1 MIKRM
6 LVMLVLFGVV
16 LGGLFGFKVFV
27 NGKIKEAMAG
37 MANTPQTVSAAKAES
52 SDWQPTIDAVG
63 SLRAVRGADLSLEVP
78 GVVEEILFQSGDEV
92 QAGQILLRLRAE
104 DEIAKLQ
111 SLEATAQLAQIT
123 YDRDVKQFKA
133 QAISQA
139 VVDNDEANL
148 RNVKAQV
155 AQQKAIVDKK
165 TLRAPFAGRLGLR
178 QVDLG
183 QFLSAGTVIATLQSL
198 DPIFVDFL
206 LPQQA
211 VAQLTVGAKV
221 EAKVDAFPD
230 RVFTGKI
237 TAINPK
243 IETAS
248 RNIQVR
254 ATLPNADQKLLPGM
268 FATVQLET
276 GAAQRLITLP
286 QTAVSYNPYGSLVY
300 LVDDKGKGRRRQAAA
315 HSPAGLRHHRRHARR
330 PGGDPEGRGRGRH
343 GRDLG
348 PDQAAQR
355 RAGGRRQPRRAEE
368 RPRAEDRRPVI
379 KLARHDGILRTSPH
393 EVHRSLHPPPGA
405 GVGRQPADPGRRPAR
420 HRRPAG
426 AAVSAHRERRGHGD
440 DDLLRR
446 RSRRHRGLH
455 HHAARA
461 GDRPG
466 QRHRLHDLDQPER
479 RQHHHRLPAG

>member
-6 LVMLVLFGVV
+6 LIMLVLFGVV

-123 YDRDVKQFKA
+123 YDRDVQLFKA
-133 QAISQA
+133 RAISQA

-148 RNVKAQV
+148 RNFKAQV

-276 GAAQRLITLP
+276 GVAQRLITLP

-300 LVDDKGKGRRRQAAA
+300 LVDDKGKDADGKPQLTARQVFVTTGAT
-315 HSPAGLRHHRRHARR
+315 R
-330 PGGDPEGRGRGRH
+330 GDQVAILKGVAEGDMVVTSG
-343 GRDLG
+343 
-348 PDQAAQR
+348 Q
-355 RAGGRRQPRRAEE
+355 
-368 RPRAEDRRPVI
+368 I
-379 KLARHDGILRTSPH
+379 KLRN
-393 EVHRSLHPPPGA
+393 
-405 GVGRQPADPGRRPAR
+405 GVPVVVDNRVVPKNDPAPKIVDN
-420 HRRPAG
+420 
-426 AAVSAHRERRGHGD
+426 
-440 DDLLRR
+440 
-446 RSRRHRGLH
+446 
-455 HHAARA
+455 
-461 GDRPG
+461 
-466 QRHRLHDLDQPER
+466 
-479 RQHHHRLPAG
+479 

>member
-6 LVMLVLFGVV
+6 LIMLVLFGVV

-63 SLRAVRGADLSLEVP
+63 SLRAVRGADLSLEVS

-92 QAGQILLRLRAE
+92 HAGQILLRLRAE
-104 DEIAKLQ
+104 DEVAKLQ

-123 YDRDVKQFKA
+123 YDRDVQLFKA
-133 QAISQA
+133 RAISQA

-148 RNVKAQV
+148 RNFKAQV

-237 TAINPK
+237 IAINPK

-254 ATLPNADQKLLPGM
+254 AMLPNADQKLLPGM

-300 LVDDKGKGRRRQAAA
+300 LVDDKGKGADGKPQLTARQVFVTTGAT
-315 HSPAGLRHHRRHARR
+315 R
-330 PGGDPEGRGRGRH
+330 GDQVAILKGVAEGDMVVTSG
-343 GRDLG
+343 
-348 PDQAAQR
+348 Q
-355 RAGGRRQPRRAEE
+355 
-368 RPRAEDRRPVI
+368 I
-379 KLARHDGILRTSPH
+379 KLRN
-393 EVHRSLHPPPGA
+393 
-405 GVGRQPADPGRRPAR
+405 GVPVVVDNRVVPKNDPAPKI
-420 HRRPAG
+420 
-426 AAVSAHRERRGHGD
+426 V
-440 DDLLRR
+440 
-446 RSRRHRGLH
+446 
-455 HHAARA
+455 
-461 GDRPG
+461 
-466 QRHRLHDLDQPER
+466 DQ
-479 RQHHHRLPAG
+479 

>member
-37 MANTPQTVSAAKAES
+37 MANTPQTVSAAKAGS
-52 SDWQPTIDAVG
+52 SDWQPAIDAVG

-78 GVVEEILFQSGDEV
+78 GVVEEISFQSGDEV

-104 DEIAKLQ
+104 DEAARLQ

-123 YDRDVKQFKA
+123 YDRDVKQLKA

-139 VVDNDEANL
+139 IVDNDEANL
-148 RNVKAQV
+148 RNARAQV

-165 TLRAPFAGRLGLR
+165 TLRAPFAGKLGLR

-300 LVDDKGKGRRRQAAA
+300 LVDDKGKAADGKPQLTARQVFVTTGAT
-315 HSPAGLRHHRRHARR
+315 R
-330 PGGDPEGRGRGRH
+330 GDQVAILKGVAEGDMVVTSG
-343 GRDLG
+343 
-348 PDQAAQR
+348 Q
-355 RAGGRRQPRRAEE
+355 
-368 RPRAEDRRPVI
+368 I
-379 KLARHDGILRTSPH
+379 KLRN
-393 EVHRSLHPPPGA
+393 
-405 GVGRQPADPGRRPAR
+405 GVPVVVDNKVVPKNDPAPKI
-420 HRRPAG
+420 
-426 AAVSAHRERRGHGD
+426 V
-440 DDLLRR
+440 
-446 RSRRHRGLH
+446 
-455 HHAARA
+455 
-461 GDRPG
+461 
-466 QRHRLHDLDQPER
+466 DQ
-479 RQHHHRLPAG
+479 

>member
-6 LVMLVLFGVV
+6 LIMLVLFGVV

-78 GVVEEILFQSGDEV
+78 GVVEEILFQSGDEA

-123 YDRDVKQFKA
+123 YDRDVQLFKA
-133 QAISQA
+133 RAISQA

-148 RNVKAQV
+148 RNFKAQV

-211 VAQLTVGAKV
+211 VAQLAVGAKV

-300 LVDDKGKGRRRQAAA
+300 LVDDKGKGADGKPQLSARQVFVTTGAT
-315 HSPAGLRHHRRHARR
+315 R
-330 PGGDPEGRGRGRH
+330 GDQVAILKGVAEGDMVVTSG
-343 GRDLG
+343 
-348 PDQAAQR
+348 Q
-355 RAGGRRQPRRAEE
+355 
-368 RPRAEDRRPVI
+368 I
-379 KLARHDGILRTSPH
+379 KLRN
-393 EVHRSLHPPPGA
+393 
-405 GVGRQPADPGRRPAR
+405 GVPVVVDNRVVPKNDPAPKIVDN
-420 HRRPAG
+420 
-426 AAVSAHRERRGHGD
+426 
-440 DDLLRR
+440 
-446 RSRRHRGLH
+446 
-455 HHAARA
+455 
-461 GDRPG
+461 
-466 QRHRLHDLDQPER
+466 
-479 RQHHHRLPAG
+479 

>member
-6 LVMLVLFGVV
+6 LIMLVLFGVV

-63 SLRAVRGADLSLEVP
+63 SLRAVRGADLSLEVS

-123 YDRDVKQFKA
+123 YDRDVQLFKA

-148 RNVKAQV
+148 RNFKAQV

-165 TLRAPFAGRLGLR
+165 TLRAPFAGKLGLR

-211 VAQLTVGAKV
+211 VAQLAVGAKV

-230 RVFTGKI
+230 RMFTGKI

-300 LVDDKGKGRRRQAAA
+300 LVDDKGKGADGKPQLTARQVFVTTGATRGDQVAILKGVA
-315 HSPAGLRHHRRHARR
+315 EGDMVVTSGQIKLRN
-330 PGGDPEGRGRGRH
+330 GV
-343 GRDLG
+343 
-348 PDQAAQR
+348 
-355 RAGGRRQPRRAEE
+355 
-368 RPRAEDRRPVI
+368 PVI
-379 KLARHDGILRTSPH
+379 VDNRVVPKN
-393 EVHRSLHPPPGA
+393 
-405 GVGRQPADPGRRPAR
+405 DPDPKI
-420 HRRPAG
+420 
-426 AAVSAHRERRGHGD
+426 V
-440 DDLLRR
+440 
-446 RSRRHRGLH
+446 
-455 HHAARA
+455 
-461 GDRPG
+461 
-466 QRHRLHDLDQPER
+466 DQ
-479 RQHHHRLPAG
+479 

>member
-6 LVMLVLFGVV
+6 LIMLVLFGVV

-37 MANTPQTVSAAKAES
+37 MANTPQTVSAAKAET
-52 SDWQPTIDAVG
+52 SDWQPAIDAVG

-92 QAGQILLRLRAE
+92 QAGQILLRLRGE

-123 YDRDVKQFKA
+123 YDRDVQLFKA
-133 QAISQA
+133 RAISQA

-148 RNVKAQV
+148 RNFKAQV

-230 RVFTGKI
+230 RMFTGKI

-300 LVDDKGKGRRRQAAA
+300 LVDDKGKDADGKPQLTARQVFVTTGAT
-315 HSPAGLRHHRRHARR
+315 R
-330 PGGDPEGRGRGRH
+330 GDQVAILKGVAEGDMVVTSG
-343 GRDLG
+343 
-348 PDQAAQR
+348 Q
-355 RAGGRRQPRRAEE
+355 
-368 RPRAEDRRPVI
+368 I
-379 KLARHDGILRTSPH
+379 KLRN
-393 EVHRSLHPPPGA
+393 
-405 GVGRQPADPGRRPAR
+405 GVPVVVDNRVVPKNDPAPKIVDN
-420 HRRPAG
+420 
-426 AAVSAHRERRGHGD
+426 
-440 DDLLRR
+440 
-446 RSRRHRGLH
+446 
-455 HHAARA
+455 
-461 GDRPG
+461 
-466 QRHRLHDLDQPER
+466 
-479 RQHHHRLPAG
+479 

>member
-6 LVMLVLFGVV
+6 LIMLVLFGVV

-63 SLRAVRGADLSLEVP
+63 SLRAVRGADLSLEVS

-92 QAGQILLRLRAE
+92 QAGQILLRLRGE

-123 YDRDVKQFKA
+123 YDRDVQLFKA
-133 QAISQA
+133 RAISQA

-148 RNVKAQV
+148 RNFKAQV

-211 VAQLTVGAKV
+211 VAQLAVGAKV

-230 RVFTGKI
+230 RMFTGKI

-300 LVDDKGKGRRRQAAA
+300 LVDDKGKDADGKPQLTARQVFVTTGAT
-315 HSPAGLRHHRRHARR
+315 R
-330 PGGDPEGRGRGRH
+330 GDQVAILKGVAEGDMVVTSG
-343 GRDLG
+343 
-348 PDQAAQR
+348 Q
-355 RAGGRRQPRRAEE
+355 
-368 RPRAEDRRPVI
+368 I
-379 KLARHDGILRTSPH
+379 KLRN
-393 EVHRSLHPPPGA
+393 
-405 GVGRQPADPGRRPAR
+405 GVPVVVDNRVVPKNDPDPKI
-420 HRRPAG
+420 
-426 AAVSAHRERRGHGD
+426 
-440 DDLLRR
+440 
-446 RSRRHRGLH
+446 
-455 HHAARA
+455 
-461 GDRPG
+461 
-466 QRHRLHDLDQPER
+466 LDQ
-479 RQHHHRLPAG
+479 

>member
-6 LVMLVLFGVV
+6 LIMLVLFGVV

-37 MANTPQTVSAAKAES
+37 MANVPQTVSATKAQS

-78 GVVEEILFQSGDEV
+78 GVVEEILFQSGDEA
-92 QAGQILLRLRAE
+92 QAGQILLRLRNH
-104 DEIAKLQ
+104 DEVAKLQ

-123 YDRDVKQFKA
+123 YDRDVKQLKA

-139 VVDNDEANL
+139 IVDNDQANL
-148 RNVKAQV
+148 RNARAQV
-155 AQQKAIVDKK
+155 AQQQAIVDKK
-165 TLRAPFAGRLGLR
+165 VLRAPFAGRLGLR

-211 VAQLTVGAKV
+211 VARLAVGSKV
-221 EAKVDAFPD
+221 EARVDAFPD
-230 RVFTGKI
+230 RVFAGTI

-248 RNIQVR
+248 RNVQVR

-276 GAAQRLITLP
+276 GAAERLVTLP

-300 LVDDKGKGRRRQAAA
+300 LVDEKGQGPDKGPDGKTQLVARQVFVTTGATRGDQVAILKGVAE
-315 HSPAGLRHHRRHARR
+315 
-330 PGGDPEGRGRGRH
+330 GDTVVTSG
-343 GRDLG
+343 
-348 PDQAAQR
+348 Q
-355 RAGGRRQPRRAEE
+355 
-368 RPRAEDRRPVI
+368 I
-379 KLARHDGILRTSPH
+379 KLRN
-393 EVHRSLHPPPGA
+393 
-405 GVGRQPADPGRRPAR
+405 GVPVVIDNRVVPANDPAPKIVD
-420 HRRPAG
+420 H
-426 AAVSAHRERRGHGD
+426 
-440 DDLLRR
+440 
-446 RSRRHRGLH
+446 
-455 HHAARA
+455 
-461 GDRPG
+461 
-466 QRHRLHDLDQPER
+466 
-479 RQHHHRLPAG
+479 

>member
-6 LVMLVLFGVV
+6 LIMLVLFGVV

-37 MANTPQTVSAAKAES
+37 MANLPQTVSATKAQS

-92 QAGQILLRLRAE
+92 QEGQILLRLRNQ
-104 DEIAKLQ
+104 DEVAKLQ

-123 YDRDVKQFKA
+123 YDRDVKQLKA

-139 VVDNDEANL
+139 IVDNDKANL
-148 RNVKAQV
+148 RNARAQV
-155 AQQKAIVDKK
+155 AQQQAIVDKK
-165 TLRAPFAGRLGLR
+165 VLRAPFGGKLGLR

-211 VAQLTVGAKV
+211 VARLAVGSKV
-221 EAKVDAFPD
+221 ETRVDAFPD
-230 RVFTGKI
+230 RVFAGTI

-248 RNIQVR
+248 RNVQVR
-254 ATLPNADQKLLPGM
+254 ATVPNADQKLLPGM
-268 FATVQLET
+268 FATVQLQT
-276 GAAQRLITLP
+276 GATERLVTLP

-300 LVDDKGKGRRRQAAA
+300 LVDDKGQ
-315 HSPAGLRHHRRHARR
+315 
-330 PGGDPEGRGRGRH
+330 
-343 GRDLG
+343 G
-348 PDQAAQR
+348 PDKDPDGKPHLVA
-355 RAGGRRQPRRAEE
+355 RQVFVTTGATRGDQVAILKGVAEG
-368 RPRAEDRRPVI
+368 DTVVTSGQI
-379 KLARHDGILRTSPH
+379 KLRN
-393 EVHRSLHPPPGA
+393 
-405 GVGRQPADPGRRPAR
+405 GVPIVIDNRVVPANDPAPKI
-420 HRRPAG
+420 
-426 AAVSAHRERRGHGD
+426 V
-440 DDLLRR
+440 
-446 RSRRHRGLH
+446 
-455 HHAARA
+455 
-461 GDRPG
+461 
-466 QRHRLHDLDQPER
+466 DQ
-479 RQHHHRLPAG
+479 

>member
-6 LVMLVLFGVV
+6 LIMLVLVGAV

-37 MANTPQTVSAAKAES
+37 MANTPQTVSAARAVS

-63 SLRAVRGADLSLEVP
+63 SLRAMRGADLSLEVP
-78 GVVEEILFQSGDEV
+78 GVVEEIQFQSGDDV
-92 QAGQILLRLRAE
+92 QAGQVLLRLRSD
-104 DEIAKLQ
+104 DEVAKLQ
-111 SLEATAQLAQIT
+111 SLEATADLAQIT

-139 VVDNDEANL
+139 IVDNDAANL
-148 RNVKAQV
+148 RNAKAQV

-165 TLRAPFAGRLGLR
+165 ILRAPFAGKLGLR

-183 QFLSAGTVIATLQSL
+183 QYLSAGTVIATLQSL

-211 VAQLTVGAKV
+211 VAQLAVGAKV
-221 EAKVDAFPD
+221 RAKVDAFPD
-230 RVFTGKI
+230 RVFAGTI

-276 GAAQRLITLP
+276 GAPERLITLP

-300 LVDDKGKGRRRQAAA
+300 LVDDKDKGADGKPKLTVRQVFVTTGATRGDQVAILKGVA
-315 HSPAGLRHHRRHARR
+315 EGDMVVTSGQVKLRNGVPVLIDNKVVPKNDPA
-330 PGGDPEGRGRGRH
+330 PKIVDN
-343 GRDLG
+343 
-348 PDQAAQR
+348 
-355 RAGGRRQPRRAEE
+355 
-368 RPRAEDRRPVI
+368 
-379 KLARHDGILRTSPH
+379 
-393 EVHRSLHPPPGA
+393 
-405 GVGRQPADPGRRPAR
+405 
-420 HRRPAG
+420 
-426 AAVSAHRERRGHGD
+426 
-440 DDLLRR
+440 
-446 RSRRHRGLH
+446 
-455 HHAARA
+455 
-461 GDRPG
+461 
-466 QRHRLHDLDQPER
+466 
-479 RQHHHRLPAG
+479 